1 MKKLS
6 LKSKI
11 LLGTILMGGTFAGA
25 HAVVN
30 TPDAQESTYNWK
42 AEDNAPQNPG
52 GTLNNQTV
60 SQAIQHFG
68 CEGEGNL
75 CATGERQTGTGAT
88 IVELEFN

>member
-68 CEGEGNL
+68 CEQGNDP
-75 CATGERQTGTGAT
+75 CATGSRISGSGPNT
-88 IVELEFN
+88 VLLEFN